1 MFTSRPSRT
10 PRSKATFAAL
20 MIVPAFGAL
29 ATVTDAAAQSPP
41 GERAAPAAAQAAPTV
56 GTTVQSL
63 EDRGGLFVRARVGK
77 ANVIN
82 VALTNVTFTV
92 RDTGDDVVA
101 GPGCTSVDAHTVRC
115 DAFGAAITIDSGDL
129 NDVINAPT
137 PLATT
142 VRAGAGD
149 DTVTT
154 GSGADSLQGAIGND
168 KLTAGAGGDRLDG
181 NTGKDVLDG
190 KSGRDT
196 LLGVGRADEADV
208 LIGGAGTDIADYS
221 GRDLDLRISL
231 DDVANDGETGEGDNV
246 RSDVEEVEGGDGN
259 DRLTGSAL
267 ATVTNRLLGGPGG
280 DTLTGLAGPDR
291 LFSQDGNDT
300 LDGGPGND
308 DLDGGPNADT
318 IIGGADRDE
327 VLYMSRTS
335 SVVVSLDDVS
345 NDGEFNEQDNVRSD
359 VEDISTG
366 SGPDRLLGSAAA
378 NRFSGGSGNDTM
390 DGGLGPDLYSGGNG
404 IDTVSYE
411 NRSDTVIASIGG
423 FDDDGVGDESD
434 TIGNDVESISGGS
447 DDDLL
452 GGNDFGN
459 DILSGGQGNDILL
472 GFGGVDELFGGSGID
487 GLNCGPGANETA
499 NGGTG
504 NDRSIG
510 CENNI
515 SVETI
520 DP

>member
-10 PRSKATFAAL
+10 PRSKAKFSAL
-20 MIVPAFGAL
+20 IIVPAFGAL
-29 ATVTDAAAQSPP
+29 VAVNDAAAQSPP
-41 GERAAPAAAQAAPTV
+41 AERAAPAAAQAAPTV

-63 EDRGGLFVRARVGK
+63 EDRGGLLVRARAGK

-82 VALTNVTFTV
+82 VSLTNVTFTV

-101 GPGCTSVDAHTVRC
+101 GPGCTSVNDHTVRC
-115 DAFGAAITIDSGDL
+115 DAFGAPITIDSGDL

-137 PLATT
+137 TLATT
-142 VRAGAGD
+142 VRAGTGD

-154 GSGADSLQGAIGND
+154 GSGADSLQGAFGND
-168 KLTAGAGGDRLDG
+168 KLTAGAGADRLDG
-181 NTGKDVLDG
+181 NAGKDVLDG
-190 KSGRDT
+190 RSGRDT
-196 LLGVGRADEADV
+196 LLGGGRADEVDV

-221 GRDLDLRISL
+221 GRELNLRISL
-231 DDVANDGETGEGDNV
+231 DDVANDGETNEGDNV
-246 RSDVEEVEGGDGN
+246 RSDVEEVEGGEGN
-259 DRLTGSAL
+259 DRLTGSDV

-291 LFSQDGNDT
+291 LFSHEGSDT
-300 LDGGPGND
+300 LDGGIGND

-327 VLYMSRTS
+327 VLYTSRTAP
-335 SVVVSLDDVS
+335 VVVSLDDVR
-345 NDGEFNEQDNVRSD
+345 NDGQVNEQDDVRSD

-366 SGPDRLLGSAAA
+366 SGADQLFGNAAE

-390 DGGLGPDLYSGGNG
+390 DGGLGPDLFSGGNG

-423 FDDDGVGDESD
+423 FEDDGVGDESD
-434 TIGNDVESISGGS
+434 TIGNDVESIFGGT

-487 GLNCGPGANETA
+487 GLNCAAGANETA
-499 NGGTG
+499 NGGPG
-504 NDRSIG
+504 NDRSIA